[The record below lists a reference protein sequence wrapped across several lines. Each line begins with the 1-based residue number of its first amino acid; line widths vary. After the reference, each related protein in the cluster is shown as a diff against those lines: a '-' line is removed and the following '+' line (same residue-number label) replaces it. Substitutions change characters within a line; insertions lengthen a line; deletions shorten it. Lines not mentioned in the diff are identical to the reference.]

1 MTTGSTDN
9 TITDCTL
16 DTIYLSDKSTIS
28 IKDCADFDETK
39 IKSINSEYE
48 INNQESKKSG
58 ITERTTISFR
68 TLFLNKIYS
77 LLPTNIVAR
86 LQKRNQ

>member
-1 MTTGSTDN
+1 MTTSSTDN

-16 DTIYLSDKSTIS
+16 DTIYLIDESTIS

-48 INNQESKKSG
+48 ISNKESNNPVKTES
-58 ITERTTISFR
+58 TTVGFR
-68 TLFLNKIYS
+68 SLFMNKIYS
-77 LLPTNIVAR
+77 LLPPIIAAR
-86 LQKRNQ
+86 LQMRNQ